1 MVKAKDSKGLAG
13 FLSKGWAKGLGSS
26 VHCGFARHV
35 ILIHSSVNQAGL
47 SQCHQLRHSPSH
59 PPDKPPPPPI
69 KQTHGQQREWGG
81 EVDVQGHVLEA
92 NLRRCISLTVLLG
105 YILNR
110 GAFCSPTSIE
120 PHGGRGSSRPMP
132 PAASAAAQRERHPS
146 KRHGGCR
153 LGST

>member
-1 MVKAKDSKGLAG
+1 MVKATDAKGLAG

-35 ILIHSSVNQAGL
+35 ILTHSSVNQAGL

-59 PPDKPPPPPI
+59 PPDKPPPPI

-110 GAFCSPTSIE
+110 GAFCSSPTSIE